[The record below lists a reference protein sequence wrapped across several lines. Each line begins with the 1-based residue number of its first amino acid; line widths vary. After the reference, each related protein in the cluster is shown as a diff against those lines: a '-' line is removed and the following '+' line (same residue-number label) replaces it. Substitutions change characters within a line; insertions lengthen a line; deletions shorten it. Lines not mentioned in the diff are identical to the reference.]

1 MLGDITIGQ
10 YYPGN
15 SILHKLD
22 PRTKIIAILV
32 YMISLFI
39 VNNFYGLMGM
49 LLLSA
54 LVITTSKVPLKF
66 FFRGLKMIVF
76 IVMLKK
82 AQKKF
87 LHISK

>member
-32 YMISLFI
+32 YMVSLFI
-39 VNNFYGLMGM
+39 VNNFYGLLGM
-49 LLLSA
+49 L
-54 LVITTSKVPLKF
+54 
-66 FFRGLKMIVF
+66 
-76 IVMLKK
+76 
-82 AQKKF
+82 
-87 LHISK
+87 

>member
-39 VNNFYGLMGM
+39 VNNFYGLIGM

-54 LVITTSKVPLKF
+54 LVITISKVPLKF
-66 FFRGLKMIVF
+66 FFRGFSL
-76 IVMLKK
+76 LP
-82 AQKKF
+82 QYP
-87 LHISK
+87 LHVTKL